1 MKINCCT
8 SEMAEV
14 QYCFTRITNQKAT
27 QYFADGKHKFYLEYC
42 CHRPCIKGTNKCSSC
57 HKIHSGARSQFDSTY
72 PHGSIHEPIPDHSH
86 IFGGTWYQER
96 IALWGAPS
104 AEVIALALQHQQE
117 AQRYR
122 TLDSL
127 SKANQ
132 PFISEEMAK
141 PKKVL
146 NEVPNE
152 VPNETTVATSNPP
165 VKRTRK
171 PKIVKTVETV
181 EKVETV
187 EIVEPIEVPVETVE
201 LVDQKPK
208 RKPSKSTKKVKE
220 TTISLN
226 DPPICKE
233 VVIPTHI
240 EHTIETV
247 DIDGYDIEYVPL
259 TYVEINHTTYFR
271 DAKKNKLYQKIKDK
285 IIGSYVGRYCPHTE
299 TICTEVPDSDEEN
312 DS

>member
-1 MKINCCT
+1 MT
-8 SEMAEV
+8 DVS
-14 QYCFTRITNQKAT
+14 YCFTRITNQKAT

-42 CHRPCIKGTNKCSSC
+42 CHRPCIKGTDKCSSC

-86 IFGGTWYQER
+86 IFGGSWYQER

-104 AEVIALALQHQQE
+104 AEVIALALQHQE
-117 AQRYR
+117 EVHRYR
-122 TLDSL
+122 TVDSL

-132 PFISEEMAK
+132 PCISQEMVK
-141 PKKVL
+141 PKKMA
-146 NEVPNE
+146 NEIVNE
-152 VPNETTVATSNPP
+152 ATETNPA

-171 PKIVKTVETV
+171 PKIVKTEIPI
-181 EKVETV
+181 
-187 EIVEPIEVPVETVE
+187 EIVEAVEI
-201 LVDQKPK
+201 VDQKPK
-208 RKPSKSTKKVKE
+208 RKPAKSTKKVKE

-259 TYVEINHTTYFR
+259 TYIEINHTTYFR

>member
-1 MKINCCT
+1 MT
-8 SEMAEV
+8 DV
-14 QYCFTRITNQKAT
+14 PYCFTRITNQKAT

-42 CHRPCIKGTNKCSSC
+42 CHRPCVEGTNKCISC

-72 PHGSIHEPIPDHSH
+72 PHGSIHEPIPEHSH
-86 IFGGTWYQER
+86 IFGGTWYQDR

-104 AEVIALALQHQQE
+104 AEVIALALQHQE
-117 AQRYR
+117 EVHRYR
-122 TLDSL
+122 TTVSL

-132 PFISEEMAK
+132 PFISQEMAK
-141 PKKVL
+141 SKKAT
-146 NEVPNE
+146 NEVANE
-152 VPNETTVATSNPP
+152 MANEMANETVVSTSNKPP

-171 PKIVKTVETV
+171 PKIGTIVSTTQVEASNEASNEAVEVVEEVKPAE
-181 EKVETV
+181 
-187 EIVEPIEVPVETVE
+187 
-201 LVDQKPK
+201 QKPK
-208 RKPSKSTKKVKE
+208 RKPAKSTKKSKE
-220 TTISLN
+220 TPTISLN
-226 DPPICKE
+226 EPTICKE

-259 TYVEINHTTYFR
+259 TCIEINHTTYFR

-299 TICTEVPDSDEEN
+299 TICTDVPDSDEEN